1 VLPVLET
8 IASCQGVEPGESGE
22 AAETHTITKQ
32 LAMQITIKPRLQR
45 QQSQK
50 FQWEKIAEGDGN
62 STRYSWVL
70 YFLISGRV
78 RAYVETYSDRV
89 CRDPAGRS
97 FVAKMLRKAKAEGRS
112 LQQCDLEQM
121 IRDEMFGSR
130 TPSPG
135 DQA

>member
-1 VLPVLET
+1 
-8 IASCQGVEPGESGE
+8 
-22 AAETHTITKQ
+22 
-32 LAMQITIKPRLQR
+32 MQITIKSRLQR

-50 FQWEKIAEGDGN
+50 FQWEKIAATDGN
-62 STRYSWVL
+62 NTSYSWVL

-78 RAYVETYSDRV
+78 RAYVETYSERV
-89 CRDPAGRS
+89 CREPAGRS

-130 TPSPG
+130 TTSPG
-135 DQA
+135 DQG